1 MVMKKP
7 KFQLTSDLISVQ
19 KESEIMISKQPTKQK
34 SLIKDQLNIK
44 ISKQLKQ
51 NFQVW
56 CIQNNFNMSECIEQL
71 IEEKIKK

>member
-1 MVMKKP
+1 MVAQKP
-7 KFQLTSDLISVQ
+7 KFQLTSDLINVQ
-19 KESEIMISKQPTKQK
+19 KESEVMVTKQVVKK
-34 SLIKDQLNIK
+34 STQVKDQLNIK

>member
-1 MVMKKP
+1 MVAKKP
-7 KFQLTSDLISVQ
+7 KFQLTSDLINVQ
-19 KESEIMISKQPTKQK
+19 KESEVMENKQVTKK
-34 SLIKDQLNIK
+34 STQVKDQLNIK

-56 CIQNNFNMSECIEQL
+56 CIQNNLNMSECIEQL

>member
-1 MVMKKP
+1 MVVKKP

-19 KESEIMISKQPTKQK
+19 KESDVMDSKQDTKK
-34 SLIKDQLNIK
+34 NLVIKDQLNIK

-56 CIQNNFNMSECIEQL
+56 CIQNNFNMSECIEKM
-71 IEEKIKK
+71 IEEKLKG

>member
-1 MVMKKP
+1 MVAKKP

-19 KESEIMISKQPTKQK
+19 KESDVMESKQVTKK
-34 SLIKDQLNIK
+34 STQVKDQLNIK

>member
-1 MVMKKP
+1 MKKP